1 MNVATSKP
9 KPTTR
14 SSSCPICGDVS
25 GKCRTFDDKDLV
37 LCMVEDYA
45 PADWKGLGS
54 TKDGLW
60 RQFVPDTGATFDR
73 DEYQRRK
80 REEDSVEITPTM
92 SLDER
97 DRYYRDWLSKG
108 SLNERA
114 DLVRRGVTDHS
125 IALSCD
131 FGYAVPFGGL
141 EGKYLG
147 AQWCLTNPKGGYR
160 WHNLPGGKQ
169 FPGTSEIPIAV
180 CPVTHPTMIA
190 LVEGTGVKPMIAA
203 ERLDA
208 IAIGASG
215 GLHTASPIQMKA
227 IFEAYPG
234 LPIVI
239 VPDAGDVINP
249 AVMAR
254 HKRTAHQFPGAK
266 FLWWEQVTKP
276 GKDIDNG
283 VEDELESSKLLTWAE
298 FEAIAYQASHRD
310 ASLLTPDEW
319 HEALE
324 GLRVREKTDAERYN
338 ELFDDRPLS
347 SWIGENAAA
356 HYNTGF
362 DSSNNIFVAAAWTH
376 LVYLG
381 ALMPA
386 NLKTYKLPNRFRDR
400 EDISVNSIVFIA
412 ADRNGGKS
420 TARGIVSKSFGE
432 MVLSQIQSEWVKEA
446 LRAKKDS
453 HKAEKGEEGGSVREP
468 NAYDSGCPRVELGD
482 TTIAALAKSI
492 GVNAHYCK
500 EYGAPSFG
508 GIVTLDEGA
517 DFLNSNGM
525 LEVKNKNP
533 GFSFLNGAWS
543 GTIAGRSRIT
553 TGESGN
559 AINHTNLNFLLPLQT
574 DKYKALVAHPAF
586 ASSGLNSRVIC
597 VPLRKIANS
606 QTDEPSLTLD
616 QVMAKLKAP
625 KTRNLYPNQEI
636 IRAIGNVR
644 RRLADQDFEVGWS
657 EAAIAKWLEFETCFI
672 DKTVDS
678 SSEEA
683 TMRQRSYED
692 GVAKCAAM
700 QAVSDAVYAP
710 GSSDFEA
717 PPFGDG
723 ASGATEA
730 HPSQGII
737 AIEAHHVER
746 ALDMCKLSLMAQ
758 TYFWEKTSGDRER
771 AIAASSFSPPQ
782 IAWVE
787 VFNDPGQLRAWVR
800 NKKESGADSPRKV
813 IHSLNGSTRKLLK
826 QAGISAQEAIKAV
839 WD

>member
-1 MNVATSKP
+1 MNVAASP
-9 KPTTR
+9 KNRILHFTLPEFEAAIRKEFIESSAIDPQMFNAVAKFASDTEFNHGGDACEPIAEFLNWDGKR
-14 SSSCPICGDVS
+14 SQAGFSS
-25 GKCRTFDDKDLV
+25 RQTYFAV
-37 LCMVEDYA
+37 LLYNE
-45 PADWKGLGS
+45 
-54 TKDGLW
+54 DGLAW
-60 RQFVPDTGATFDR
+60 QAKLSFERWDR
-73 DEYQRRK
+73 EKNQY
-80 REEDSVEITPTM
+80 
-92 SLDER
+92 
-97 DRYYRDWLSKG
+97 SKTYNAPKDNG
-108 SLNERA
+108 S
-114 DLVRRGVTDHS
+114 RG
-125 IALSCD
+125 
-131 FGYAVPFGGL
+131 Y
-141 EGKYLG
+141 
-147 AQWCLTNPKGGYR
+147 
-160 WHNLPGGKQ
+160 
-169 FPGTSEIPIAV
+169 
-180 CPVTHPTMIA
+180 
-190 LVEGTGVKPMIAA
+190 
-203 ERLDA
+203 
-208 IAIGASG
+208 
-215 GLHTASPIQMKA
+215 
-227 IFEAYPG
+227 
-234 LPIVI
+234 LPIVPPEIREKVSQHYGVI
-239 VPDAGDVINP
+239 VPTVGSFWDWLENHPEVSIVI
-249 AVMAR
+249 
-254 HKRTAHQFPGAK
+254 TEGAK
-266 FLWWEQVTKP
+266 KSLASFSCGVVTIALYGHPSYSMKENGSTRLIPELQRFCQDGREFTIALDQDDKP
-276 GKDIDNG
+276 KTRASVSNSIAQLSALLSDATGSPVKVTQWNHKQGKGLDDLIVNQG
-283 VEDELESSKLLTWAE
+283 VDTWLEVLSS
-298 FEAIAYQASHRD
+298 AIEPTTVGKNLAAP
-310 ASLLTPDEW
+310 LLTPDEW
-319 HEALE
+319 HEDLEALKD
-324 GLRVREKTDAERYN
+324 REKTDSERYD

-347 SWIGENAAA
+347 EWIGEDAAQ
-356 HYNTGF
+356 HYNVGF

-400 EDISVNSIVFIA
+400 EDISINSIVFIA

-482 TTIAALAKSI
+482 TTIAALSKSI
-492 GVNAHYCK
+492 GVNEHYRK
-500 EYGAPSFG
+500 EFGAPSFG

-525 LEVKNKNP
+525 LEVKNRNP

-543 GTIAGRSRIT
+543 GTIAGRSRIS

-559 AINHTNLNFLLPLQT
+559 AINHVNLNFLLPLQT
-574 DKYKALVAHPAF
+574 DKFKALVAHPAF

-597 VPLRKIANS
+597 IPLRKIANS
-606 QTDEPSLTLD
+606 QTDLPSLTLD
-616 QVMAKLKAP
+616 QVMSKLKAP

-644 RRLADQDFEVGWS
+644 RRLADQDNEVGWS
-657 EAAIAKWLEFETCFI
+657 EAAIAKWLEFESCFI

-692 GVAKCAAM
+692 NVAKCAAM
-700 QAVSDAVYAP
+700 GAVSDAVYAP

-717 PPFGDG
+717 PPFGDD

-737 AIEAHHVER
+737 AIEAHHVSR

-758 TYFWEKTSGDRER
+758 TYFWEKTAPDRER
-771 AIAASSFSPPQ
+771 AIAASSFNPQQ

-787 VFNDPGQLRAWVR
+787 IFNDPAQLRGWVR
-800 NKKESGADSPRKV
+800 NKQESGLDTPRRV

-826 QAGISAQEAIKAV
+826 QAGINAQEAIKAV

>member
-1 MNVATSKP
+1 MNVAASP
-9 KPTTR
+9 KNRILHLTLPEFEAAIRKEFLEDSAIAPQMFNAVARFASDTEVNHGGDACEPIAEFLNWDGKR
-14 SSSCPICGDVS
+14 SQAGFSS
-25 GKCRTFDDKDLV
+25 RQNYFAV
-37 LCMVEDYA
+37 LLYNE
-45 PADWKGLGS
+45 
-54 TKDGLW
+54 DGLAW
-60 RQFVPDTGATFDR
+60 QAKLSFERWDR
-73 DEYQRRK
+73 EK
-80 REEDSVEITPTM
+80 N
-92 SLDER
+92 
-97 DRYYRDWLSKG
+97 RYSKTYNAPKDNG
-108 SLNERA
+108 S
-114 DLVRRGVTDHS
+114 RG
-125 IALSCD
+125 
-131 FGYAVPFGGL
+131 Y
-141 EGKYLG
+141 
-147 AQWCLTNPKGGYR
+147 
-160 WHNLPGGKQ
+160 
-169 FPGTSEIPIAV
+169 
-180 CPVTHPTMIA
+180 
-190 LVEGTGVKPMIAA
+190 
-203 ERLDA
+203 
-208 IAIGASG
+208 
-215 GLHTASPIQMKA
+215 
-227 IFEAYPG
+227 
-234 LPIVI
+234 LPIVPPEIREKVSQHYGVI
-239 VPDAGDVINP
+239 VPTVGSFWDWIENHPEISIVI
-249 AVMAR
+249 
-254 HKRTAHQFPGAK
+254 TEGAK
-266 FLWWEQVTKP
+266 KSLASFSCGVVTIALYGHPSYSMKENGSTRLIPELQRFCQDGREFTIALDQDDKP
-276 GKDIDNG
+276 KTRASVSNSIAQLSALLSDATGSPVKVTQWNHKQGKGLDDLIVNQG
-283 VEDELESSKLLTWAE
+283 VDTWLEVLSS
-298 FEAIAYQASHRD
+298 AIEPTTVGKNFAAP
-310 ASLLTPDEW
+310 LLTPDEW
-319 HEALE
+319 HEDLE
-324 GLRVREKTDAERYN
+324 AVREQEKSDAKRYN

-347 SWIGENAAA
+347 DWIGENAAQ
-356 HYNTGF
+356 HYNVGF

-400 EDISVNSIVFIA
+400 EDISINSIVFIA

-482 TTIAALAKSI
+482 TTIAALSKSI
-492 GVNAHYCK
+492 GVNEHYRK
-500 EYGAPSFG
+500 EFGAPSFG

-525 LEVKNKNP
+525 LEVKNRNP

-543 GTIAGRSRIT
+543 GTIAGRSRIS

-559 AINHTNLNFLLPLQT
+559 AINHVNLNFLLPLQT
-574 DKYKALVAHPAF
+574 DKFKALVAHPAF
-586 ASSGLNSRVIC
+586 ASSGLNSRIVCI
-597 VPLRKIANS
+597 PLRKIANS

-616 QVMAKLKAP
+616 QVMAKLRAP

-644 RRLADQDFEVGWS
+644 KRLADQDNEVGWS
-657 EAAIAKWLEFETCFI
+657 EAAIAKWLEFESCFI

-758 TYFWEKTSGDRER
+758 TYFWEKTAPDRER
-771 AIAASSFSPPQ
+771 AIAASSFNPQQ

-787 VFNDPGQLRAWVR
+787 IFNDPAQLRGWVR
-800 NKKESGADSPRKV
+800 NKQESGLDTPRRV

-826 QAGISAQEAIKAV
+826 QAGINAQEAIKAV
-839 WD
+839 WE